1 MEQRDYNRLLYEK
14 SVSEYTDF
22 ITELKSMTSD
32 EIIEHSYEK
41 VIKEDLVTLLE
52 NNDIDQDKAKSLYL
66 KKHPL
71 DYIYQ
76 EWLDKDCS
84 HMEMLEDTINDSA
97 ERATKERKEKS
108 KESR

>member
-1 MEQRDYNRLLYEK
+1 MEQRDYKRLLYEK

-52 NNDIDQDKAKSLYL
+52 NNDIEQDKAKSLYL
-66 KKHPL
+66 KKYPL

-97 ERATKERKEKS
+97 ERATKERKEMS

>member
-52 NNDIDQDKAKSLYL
+52 NNDIVQDKAKSLYL
-66 KKHPL
+66 KKYPL

-84 HMEMLEDTINDSA
+84 HMEMLEDIIDYSSRKAYCELKINQRD
-97 ERATKERKEKS
+97 ER
-108 KESR
+108 